1 MRVKK
6 ASKGQKFL
14 SFIISILLMLSII
27 VSILSLSVNFII
39 LNPNTYYKVLDKRN
53 IYNEIYNVVDDNISY
68 VLTLNNLFQDIKND
82 IISED
87 EVKSE
92 VKGFVSDI
100 MKYLRTGVN
109 DISKVNIDT
118 YIERFDN
125 NLNEFFKNNSI
136 IVNNEIKEEINSLEN
151 DVTQIIQSEL
161 QIVNVDIINNND
173 VFNKVTKIT
182 SLFTSK
188 LYFAPIILVL
198 VFILLLFAVWRS
210 DYVRLLQWIGNS
222 FISSGLMIFLIFF
235 SGYIS
240 KFYEYISISTIYLR
254 TFVSSIIKSYL
265 GILSLWGVLAIII
278 GVILIIPKVRQAI
291 KIGKMR
297 RKYV

>member
-68 VLTLNNLFQDIKND
+68 VLTLNNLPQDIKNNV
-82 IISED
+82 ISEA

-136 IVNNEIKEEINSLEN
+136 VVNNEIKEEINSLEN

-173 VFNKVTKIT
+173 VFNKVAKIT

-188 LYFAPIILVL
+188 LYFAPIIFVL
-198 VFILLLFAVWRS
+198 FFILLLFAVWRS

-291 KIGKMR
+291 KTGKMK
-297 RKYV
+297 RK

>member
-1 MRVKK
+1 
-6 ASKGQKFL
+6 
-14 SFIISILLMLSII
+14 
-27 VSILSLSVNFII
+27 
-39 LNPNTYYKVLDKRN
+39 
-53 IYNEIYNVVDDNISY
+53 
-68 VLTLNNLFQDIKND
+68 
-82 IISED
+82 
-87 EVKSE
+87 
-92 VKGFVSDI
+92 

-136 IVNNEIKEEINSLEN
+136 VVNNETKEEINSLEN

-188 LYFAPIILVL
+188 LYFAPIIFVL

-265 GILSLWGVLAIII
+265 GILSLWAVLAIVI
-278 GVILIIPKVRQAI
+278 GVILITPKVRQAI
-291 KIGKMR
+291 KTGKMI
-297 RKYV
+297 RK

>member
-39 LNPNTYYKVLDKRN
+39 LNPNTYYKVLEKRN

-68 VLTLNNLFQDIKND
+68 VLTLNNLSQDIKNNV
-82 IISED
+82 ISEA

-109 DISKVNIDT
+109 DISEVNVDT

-136 IVNNEIKEEINSLEN
+136 VVNNEIKEEINSLEN

-173 VFNKVTKIT
+173 VFNKIAKIT

-188 LYFAPIILVL
+188 LYFAPILFVL

-254 TFVSSIIKSYL
+254 NFVSSIIKSYL

-278 GVILIIPKVRQAI
+278 GVTLIIPKVRQAI
-291 KIGKMR
+291 KTGKMI
-297 RKYV
+297 RK

>member
-6 ASKGQKFL
+6 ASKSQKFL

-27 VSILSLSVNFII
+27 VSIISLSVKFIV
-39 LNPNTYYKVLDKRN
+39 LNPNTYYNILEKRN

-68 VLTLNNLFQDIKND
+68 VLTLNNLSQDIKND
-82 IISED
+82 IISEE

-136 IVNNEIKEEINSLEN
+136 VVNNEIKAEIDSLEN
-151 DVTQIIQSEL
+151 DVTQIIQNEL

-173 VFNKVTKIT
+173 VFNKVAKIT

-188 LYFAPIILVL
+188 LYFAPILFVL

-210 DYVRLLQWIGNS
+210 DYVRVLQWIGNS
-222 FISSGLMIFLIFF
+222 FISAGLMIFLIFF
-235 SGYIS
+235 SGYMS
-240 KFYEYISISTIYLR
+240 KFYEYVSISTIYLKN
-254 TFVSSIIKSYL
+254 FLSSIIKSYL
-265 GILSLWGVLAIII
+265 GTLSLWGVFAIVI
-278 GVILIIPKVRQAI
+278 GIILIIPKVKQAI
-291 KIGKMR
+291 KISNMK
-297 RKYV
+297 RK

>member
-68 VLTLNNLFQDIKND
+68 VLTLNNLPQDIKNNV
-82 IISED
+82 ISEA

-100 MKYLRTGVN
+100 MKYLRTGVK
-109 DISKVNIDT
+109 DISEVNVDT

-136 IVNNEIKEEINSLEN
+136 VVNNEIKEEINSLEN

-188 LYFAPIILVL
+188 LYFAPIIFVL
-198 VFILLLFAVWRS
+198 VFILLLLFAVWQS

-265 GILSLWGVLAIII
+265 GIVSLWGVLAIII
-278 GVILIIPKVRQAI
+278 GVTLIIPKVRQSI
-291 KIGKMR
+291 KTGKMK
-297 RKYV
+297 RK

>member
-1 MRVKK
+1 MIVKK

-68 VLTLNNLFQDIKND
+68 VLTLSNLSQDIKND
-82 IISED
+82 IISEE

-188 LYFAPIILVL
+188 LYFVPIILVL

-254 TFVSSIIKSYL
+254 TFISSIIKSYL

>member
-39 LNPNTYYKVLDKRN
+39 LNPNTYYKVLEKRN
-53 IYNEIYNVVDDNISY
+53 IYNEIYNVVDENISY
-68 VLTLNNLFQDIKND
+68 VLTLNNLSQDIKND
-82 IISED
+82 IISEE

-92 VKGFVSDI
+92 VEGFVSDI

-136 IVNNEIKEEINSLEN
+136 VVNNEIKEEINSLEN

-188 LYFAPIILVL
+188 LYFAPIIFVL
-198 VFILLLFAVWRS
+198 FFILLLFAVWRS

-265 GILSLWGVLAIII
+265 GILSLWGVLAIVI

-291 KIGKMR
+291 KIGKMV
-297 RKYV
+297 RK

>member
-68 VLTLNNLFQDIKND
+68 VLTLNNLSQDIKND
-82 IISED
+82 IISEE
-87 EVKSE
+87 EVKLE

-136 IVNNEIKEEINSLEN
+136 IVNNETKEEINSLEN

-222 FISSGLMIFLIFF
+222 FISAGLMIFLIFF

-265 GILSLWGVLAIII
+265 GILSLWGVLSIII
-278 GVILIIPKVRQAI
+278 GIILIIPKVRQDI

-297 RKYV
+297 RK

>member
-68 VLTLNNLFQDIKND
+68 VLTLSNLSQDIKND
-82 IISED
+82 IISAE

-136 IVNNEIKEEINSLEN
+136 VVNNEIKEEINSLEN

-188 LYFAPIILVL
+188 LYFAPIIFVL
-198 VFILLLFAVWRS
+198 FFILLLFAVWRS

-297 RKYV
+297 RK